1 MATGAYQDFGGHE
14 MKDENIT
21 IETSLTDEERQIIA
35 KGEEE
40 YKKGGYQ
47 SLSDIHWN

>member
-1 MATGAYQDFGGHE
+1 MAAGAYRDFGGCE
-14 MKDENIT
+14 MKEKSIT
-21 IETSLTDEERQIIA
+21 VATNLTDEERQIIA

-47 SLSDIHWN
+47 PLADIDWN

>member
-1 MATGAYQDFGGHE
+1 MVAGAYRGFGNCGIKE
-14 MKDENIT
+14 ESIT
-21 IETSLTDEERQIIA
+21 IETNLTDEERQIIA